1 MVERS
6 LLQKVPLF
14 SNLSPAGIEALT
26 ELLQE
31 RTYPDQ
37 AVLFEEGEHG
47 DRFYV
52 VESGQVTIIKAMGA
66 PQERVLAVRQAGEF
80 IGEMSLLS
88 RTGARTASAR
98 VEPGSRL
105 LEMGRADFDA
115 FLHRVPDIAYEMLAV
130 LSDRLNEAHNASIR
144 DLTEKNRQLEEAYA
158 SLKAAQQQ
166 IIEKEILERE
176 LRQARQIQQSM
187 LPARLPKVNGYDLGA
202 GSEPA
207 QMVGGDFYDLIPL
220 GVDRLGVVIGDV
232 SGKGISAALFMAQTL
247 SLLRAQARLHQDPV
261 QVLRNVN
268 QELLERNASGMF
280 VTLLFGVLRPSSGQF
295 VYARAGHLPPALWD
309 REGAAVSIP
318 LGNGQIL
325 GVIPDIDLDCMSL
338 TLPPGGTLL
347 LYTDGVT
354 EARNAQGVF
363 LDEAG
368 LFAWVPSRLNQPAQS
383 LCDDL
388 IRFVL
393 EYNGS
398 AQQDDDITLI
408 AMKATPV

>member
-14 SNLSPAGIEALT
+14 SSLSPAGIEALC

-31 RTYPDQ
+31 KTYPSQ
-37 AVLFEEGEHG
+37 TVLFEEGDHG

-52 VESGQVTIIKAMGA
+52 VEAGEITIIKAMGT
-66 PQERVLAVRQAGEF
+66 PQERVLAVRGAGEF

-88 RTGARTASAR
+88 RAGERTASAR

-115 FLHRVPDIAYEMLAV
+115 FLHRVPDVAYEMLVV
-130 LSDRLNEAHNASIR
+130 LSDRLNEAHNVSIR

-176 LRQARQIQQSM
+176 LEQSRQIQRSM
-187 LPARLPKVNGYDLGA
+187 LPARLPKVKGYDLGA

-207 QMVGGDFYDLIPL
+207 QMVGGDFYDILPL
-220 GVDRLGVVIGDV
+220 GADRLGVMIGDV
-232 SGKGISAALFMAQTL
+232 SGKGVSAALFMAQSL
-247 SLLRAQARLHQDPV
+247 SLLRAQARLHRDPV
-261 QVLRNVN
+261 QVLKSVN

-280 VTLLFGVLRPSSGQF
+280 VTLLYGILHLSSRQF

-309 REGAAVSIP
+309 RDGLPVLVP
-318 LGNGQIL
+318 LGDGQIL
-325 GVIPDIDLDCMSL
+325 GIIPNINLERMSL

-347 LYTDGVT
+347 LYTDGAT
-354 EARNAQGVF
+354 EARNSQGDF
-363 LDEAG
+363 LEEAG
-368 LFAWVPSRLNQPAQS
+368 LYAWVPPRLNQPAQS
-383 LCDDL
+383 LCDSL
-388 IRFVL
+388 IHSVL
-393 EYNGS
+393 DYHGS
-398 AQQDDDITLI
+398 ARQDDDITI
-408 AMKATPV
+408 IVVKATSW

>member
-1 MVERS
+1 MVKLS
-6 LLQKVPLF
+6 LLQEVPLF
-14 SNLSPAGIEALT
+14 SSLSPAGIEVLT

-31 RTYPDQ
+31 KAYPTQ
-37 AVLFEEGEHG
+37 TVLFEEGDHG
-47 DRFYV
+47 DCFYV
-52 VESGQVTIIKAMGA
+52 VETGEITIIKAMDT
-66 PQERVLAVRQAGEF
+66 PQEHVLAVRGAGEF

-88 RTGARTASAR
+88 RAGVRTASAR

-105 LEMGRADFDA
+105 LEMRRADFDV

-144 DLTEKNRQLEEAYA
+144 ELTEKNLQLEEAYA

-176 LRQARQIQQSM
+176 LKQARQIQQSM
-187 LPARLPKVNGYDLGA
+187 LPARLPKVKGYDLGA
-202 GSEPA
+202 GSQPA

-232 SGKGISAALFMAQTL
+232 SGKGVSAALFMAQTL
-247 SLLRAQARLHQDPV
+247 SLLRAQARLHREPV
-261 QVLRNVN
+261 RVLRSVN
-268 QELLERNASGMF
+268 QDLLERNASGMF
-280 VTLLFGVLRPSSGQF
+280 VTLLYGILHLPSRQF
-295 VYARAGHLPPALWD
+295 VYARAGHLPPLLWD
-309 REGAAVSIP
+309 REGSAVSVP
-318 LGNGQIL
+318 LGDGQIL
-325 GVIPDIDLDCMSL
+325 GIISDIELQRMSL

-368 LFAWVPSRLNQPAQS
+368 LYAWVPPLLNQPAQS
-383 LCDDL
+383 LCDAL
-388 IRFVL
+388 IHSVL
-393 EYNGS
+393 DYQGS
-398 AQQDDDITLI
+398 AKQDDDITLI
-408 AMKATPV
+408 VVKAISL